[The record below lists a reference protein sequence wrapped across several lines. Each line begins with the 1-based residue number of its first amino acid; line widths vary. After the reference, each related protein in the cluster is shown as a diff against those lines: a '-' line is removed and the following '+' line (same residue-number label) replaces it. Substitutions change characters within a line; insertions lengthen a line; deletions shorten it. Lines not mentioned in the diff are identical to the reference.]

1 MKKSSKHKNKKSQK
15 KAKQNR
21 QFHQQAAPIQPDE
34 QPTPPA
40 DGTVV
45 TAPDAEAAPEL
56 LVVPEG
62 EVVPESEVGPEGE
75 VGPEDEVAPAST
87 GVSKPTLVPKPQA
100 GLLAQQPKAPPTK
113 QWNKQIK
120 AGKMVGAHVPKRFN
134 RGG

>member
-45 TAPDAEAAPEL
+45 TAPGAEAAPEL

-62 EVVPESEVGPEGE
+62 EVVP
-75 VGPEDEVAPAST
+75 ALT